1 MLWSKNLLTSL
12 IPDCSA
18 LRAPVI
24 LILSQNI
31 YERKQGFYVFYLKAD
46 NNLQDAKLSPI
57 KASLCAHKGKKDRTS
72 QGSVLSSHSFII

>member
-1 MLWSKNLLTSL
+1 MLWSKSLLTSL

-46 NNLQDAKLSPI
+46 NNLQDAELSPI
-57 KASLCAHKGKKDRTS
+57 KASLCAHKEKKDETS